1 MIYDIFD
8 INININILNKLLKDD
23 SIDSNDSNE
32 FYK

>member
-8 INININILNKLLKDD
+8 MNINILNKLLKDD

>member
-8 INININILNKLLKDD
+8 ININILNKLLKDD